1 MLSALAPTRVRGP
14 GDGFDADE
22 DLIQLPL
29 GIDIRGTHG
38 CSRSRGW
45 ERREDPNIGLLVIDS
60 TRRHPCRRR
69 SRSRPRA
76 SITPTTGKNRRGH
89 HRWPTFQRETLAPG
103 WHWST
108 HVKPVASGESC
119 QKYHVGII
127 LSGRQRVAME
137 DRTEVELGPAMSAS
151 SSPATTRGVSA
162 TSPTCCSSSR
172 RPSAKRRRRH
182 ERKGTRTSTGSWRRS
197 GGRRRVGPS
206 PAAAGA
212 DGPVHRPPPCS
223 ATVAGPNSEEPN

>member
-1 MLSALAPTRVRGP
+1 MALTRMKISSSSPWESTFGVLTAARAPGVGSGAKIPTSACSSSTQRGGTHAEDARDRGP
-14 GDGFDADE
+14 ELRSPRRQGRIDAVT
-22 DLIQLPL
+22 IS
-29 GIDIRGTHG
+29 G
-38 CSRSRGW
+38 
-45 ERREDPNIGLLVIDS
+45 
-60 TRRHPCRRR
+60 
-69 SRSRPRA
+69 
-76 SITPTTGKNRRGH
+76 
-89 HRWPTFQRETLAPG
+89 PTFQRETLAPG